1 MSVFYER
8 LAPWY
13 DAYNEAIGKDAARE
27 VAALVQ
33 VLADHDV
40 KLGSVLDVA
49 CGTGRHLV
57 HLREHATEVAG
68 SDVSASMLAVAADR
82 LPEVPLHEAD
92 FRELALG
99 RTFDL
104 VTCLFSSIGHV
115 ADADDL
121 DRAIAAMADH
131 VAPGGTLVVEPWLT
145 PEVVVEDGMRDAA
158 GVSVG
163 DAAVSRTS
171 RSWVEDDVVVLDWVW
186 ALATR
191 DDVETFRERLRM
203 PVFSRQRYLDSVE
216 AAGLAATWVEH
227 DTFPRGLVLG
237 RRGRP

>member
-1 MSVFYER
+1 MPIFYER

-27 VAALVQ
+27 VAGLVG
-33 VLADHDV
+33 VLADHGV
-40 KLGSVLDVA
+40 ALGSVLDVA

-68 SDVSASMLAVAADR
+68 SDVSASMIAVAADR

-99 RTFDL
+99 RTFDV

-131 VAPGGTLVVEPWLT
+131 VAPGGALVVEPWLT
-145 PEVVVEDGMRDAA
+145 PEVLVEDGMRDAA

-171 RSWVEDDVVVLDWVW
+171 RSWVEDGAVVMDWVW

-191 DDVETFRERLRM
+191 DDIETYRERLRM
-203 PVFSRQRYLDSVE
+203 PVFTRQRYLDTVE

-237 RRGRP
+237 RRGRR

>member
-40 KLGSVLDVA
+40 ALGSVLDVA

-57 HLREHATEVAG
+57 HLRQHATEVAG
-68 SDVSASMLAVAADR
+68 SDVSAAMLAVAADR

-92 FRELALG
+92 FREL
-99 RTFDL
+99 
-104 VTCLFSSIGHV
+104 
-115 ADADDL
+115 

-131 VAPGGTLVVEPWLT
+131 VAPGGTLLVEPWLT

-163 DAAVSRTS
+163 DAAVSRT
-171 RSWVEDDVVVLDWVW
+171 
-186 ALATR
+186 
-191 DDVETFRERLRM
+191 
-203 PVFSRQRYLDSVE
+203 
-216 AAGLAATWVEH
+216 AGLAATWVEH

-237 RRGRP
+237 RRSHP